1 MGKPKL
7 TDESIEYMK
16 QWAQCDQHDDIQAFF
31 EEGEYELVAVRLA
44 GSGCVEENNN
54 ACERNINLVAK
65 SITYRSERIRINR
78 CLKGYTVWTCEACN
92 ACLFI
97 SKYDDWE
104 AGYHCPSCSATNQY
118 TVEEWDTKP
127 KKD

>member
-54 ACERNINLVAK
+54 ACERNINNNMFD
-65 SITYRSERIRINR
+65 S
-78 CLKGYTVWTCEACN
+78 
-92 ACLFI
+92 
-97 SKYDDWE
+97 SKYERSVQSVIKENDMVKNALDE
-104 AGYHCPSCSATNQY
+104 FKFKMHLEYQRLLTESARLKIVAQ
-118 TVEEWDTKP
+118 EF
-127 KKD
+127 KKYSKVKS